1 MRDNPQQLHK
11 QKVIA
16 EVEQRSLTS
25 VMNNTKWNSLTE
37 AIYCELAFAPAFQ
50 SKYIL
55 EVEPYPLA
63 FEQDVFYLGDWES
76 LSTAWY
82 NVEWIR
88 VKPRLL
94 EHTGKYTAPN
104 TLTIEAE
111 WVNLLQR
118 LRIPYVK
125 KEQDYWIYGYATAT
139 EYEQLEY

>member
-1 MRDNPQQLHK
+1 MKADPDQIHK

-25 VMNNTKWNSLTE
+25 VMNHTRWNELKE
-37 AIYCELAFAPAFQ
+37 AIYLELRFPPAFQ
-50 SKYIL
+50 NKYVL
-55 EVEPYPLA
+55 EAEPYPLV

-82 NVEWIR
+82 NVEWVR

-94 EHTGKYTAPN
+94 EHTGKYTEP
-104 TLTIEAE
+104 TLLNIEAE

-118 LRIPYVK
+118 LRIPYLK
-125 KEQDYWIYGYATAT
+125 KEQDYWIYGYATAI
-139 EYEQLEY
+139 EFEQLGY